1 MAEVDS
7 GTYHGWLIDSIPAVA
22 KYGIVTGIV
31 FQRSQITPADITDGA
46 SCTIFA
52 GEKSVPVNRYT
63 TGQDAGDN
71 ESMYAGFDDDSCRN
85 ASSTYPPVQDYYV
98 PEEII
103 ESPNHT
109 GFGSAHAEGCNFVFC
124 DGSVHTIAYTI
135 DPKTY
140 NCLGNRKD
148 GTPVDAS
155 HY

>member
-1 MAEVDS
+1 M
-7 GTYHGWLIDSIPAVA
+7 
-22 KYGIVTGIV
+22 
-31 FQRSQITPADITDGA
+31 
-46 SCTIFA
+46 
-52 GEKSVPVNRYT
+52 PVNRYT

-71 ESMYAGFDDDSCRN
+71 ESMYAGFDYDSCRN

-98 PEEII
+98 PEEYPRVT
-103 ESPNHT
+103 ESHRLRH
-109 GFGSAHAEGCNFVFC
+109 AHAEGCNFVFC